1 MTTLHG
7 HPVYHFC
14 IVQLQW
20 LTTTIE
26 WTLETDSQRPM
37 DAIANSFCTVS
48 SCSCGALHVI
58 NGNQAVT
65 YGGDAALSQTGRGPY
80 HDPDGRKSCVL
91 HSNNF
96 DSHWNYISIR

>member
-7 HPVYHFC
+7 YPVYHFC

-20 LTTTIE
+20 LITAIE

-37 DAIANSFCTVS
+37 DAITNSFYTVS

-58 NGNQAVT
+58 DAGGT
-65 YGGDAALSQTGRGPY
+65 YGGDAALSQTGQ
-80 HDPDGRKSCVL
+80 GRVYSINK
-91 HSNNF
+91 F
-96 DSHWNYISIR
+96 YSHWNYISIR